1 MQYKL
6 EVTVTPKT
14 ATLKI
19 DDEAMTLDAD
29 GKHIMDVDF
38 DTELNL
44 VTELT
49 GYKKDE
55 QKVTIKAEDNTV
67 DINLVKDKV
76 RQSNQSL
83 LALIF
88 SFNFLSVVQA

>member
-6 EVTVTPKT
+6 EVNVTPKT

-19 DDEAMTLDAD
+19 DDETKTLDAD
-29 GKHIMDVDF
+29 GKLTMDVDF

-49 GYKKDE
+49 GFVKDE
-55 QKVTIKAEDNTV
+55 QKVTIKAEDNKV
-67 DINLVKDKV
+67 DINLAKAKV
-76 RQSNQSL
+76 SKCNKNFF
-83 LALIF
+83 IC
-88 SFNFLSVVQA
+88 FNC